1 MSSLP
6 SKPVR
11 FTAELHAVAVG
22 KVKNEKLKNVKPI
35 RLGFD
40 ACFYEL
46 GGGRSADEEFGGVSP
61 YVGNVDVEGLSG
73 LIDEEES
80 DEIKKMREEWIG
92 GWRVPPRGQIQVLVK
107 NSVGTAV
114 KCFLLPYDFRDMP
127 PGTKTFLR
135 QKCFVGK
142 LGAGKERLRDA
153 IHVHFQCTSRKRVY
167 LTRQIRVV
175 FGGKGVEGDE
185 KGRVITEGPGEPKY
199 LEIPGGAT
207 PVFLQRDDG
216 KILSG
221 REEILSGGSPSRR
234 SFSGGSWLGGGGSLN
249 GGSIGGFASA
259 TAGAGSIPRRSS
271 LGVSMMQFA
280 GVNLDHPS
288 PPAQTT
294 QRILRTSASVES
306 FRRPSSLQREALSVD
321 DDEDGDHDLFA
332 AKPLPSLIVE
342 EPQKSA
348 GMWMPPPPSHK
359 SSLSMALSMSGS
371 SGSVSSSTVTSGAT
385 TPKALGTRSR
395 TGSGVLSEAING
407 EKLGSRLRME
417 VLDDVRME
425 LTPESEIGVEI
436 ASSSATSF
444 SSPSAENCASPGTV
458 GMGVSGNNVWSEG
471 FR

>member
-1 MSSLP
+1 TTPPLRNNTLSNNYTQHLTNPLPPRLPSSSSSSSAFNPHNPILHPSPSTSFALPSDLLSGSLVGSYEESILNGRMSSLP

-46 GGGRSADEEFGGVSP
+46 GGGRSAEEEFGGVSP

-80 DEIKKMREEWIG
+80 DEIKKMRDEWIG

-199 LEIPGGAT
+199 IEIPGGAT

-221 REEILSGGSPSRR
+221 REEILSGSSPSRR

-249 GGSIGGFASA
+249 GGSVGGFASA

-271 LGVSMMQFA
+271 LGVSMMQF
-280 GVNLDHPS
+280 
-288 PPAQTT
+288 
-294 QRILRTSASVES
+294 
-306 FRRPSSLQREALSVD
+306 
-321 DDEDGDHDLFA
+321 
-332 AKPLPSLIVE
+332 
-342 EPQKSA
+342 
-348 GMWMPPPPSHK
+348 
-359 SSLSMALSMSGS
+359 
-371 SGSVSSSTVTSGAT
+371 
-385 TPKALGTRSR
+385 
-395 TGSGVLSEAING
+395 
-407 EKLGSRLRME
+407 
-417 VLDDVRME
+417 
-425 LTPESEIGVEI
+425 
-436 ASSSATSF
+436 
-444 SSPSAENCASPGTV
+444 
-458 GMGVSGNNVWSEG
+458 
-471 FR
+471 